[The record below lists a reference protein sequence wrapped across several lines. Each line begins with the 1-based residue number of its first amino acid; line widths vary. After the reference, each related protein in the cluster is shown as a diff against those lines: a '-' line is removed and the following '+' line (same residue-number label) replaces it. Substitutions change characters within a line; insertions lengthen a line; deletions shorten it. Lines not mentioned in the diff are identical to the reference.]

1 MSMITKYKTILSNGL
16 LDFLMNY
23 FIGGNIS
30 DKKYHGIIPLHQ
42 ALWDSYNVA
51 TARLGLEL
59 GYKSLERF
67 DQKINLNKY
76 LYEIK
81 KFLTL

>member
-1 MSMITKYKTILSNGL
+1 MQKGKFGSLFKVGNQNDLAKKITEYYSNKKFL
-16 LDFLMNY
+16 L
-23 FIGGNIS
+23 
-30 DKKYHGIIPLHQ
+30 KK
-42 ALWDSYNVA
+42 V
-51 TARLGLEL
+51 EL